1 MSPRAKH
8 TSPDATLTSIK
19 LTDEDRTAINWIKL
33 ARKRRG
39 DDRDR
44 INDILVDGLWYLL
57 ERVERKTRG
66 DIQAMIPPPL
76 PPREASKK
84 VTEMPKP
91 KRSRQ

>member
-8 TSPDATLTSIK
+8 TSDDATLTSIK

-57 ERVERKTRG
+57 EKVEGKTRD
-66 DIQAMIPPPL
+66 DIQAMTPPAL
-76 PPREASKK
+76 PVQKLPK

-91 KRSRQ
+91 KKLR

>member
-44 INDILVDGLWYLL
+44 LNDILVDGLWYLV
-57 ERVERKTRG
+57 EKVERKTRA
-66 DIQAMIPPPL
+66 DIQAMIPPL
-76 PPREASKK
+76 PPATEASKK

-91 KRSRQ
+91 KKAR

>member
-8 TSPDATLTSIK
+8 TSDDATLTSIK
-19 LTDEDRTAINWIKL
+19 LTDEDRAAINWIKL

-57 ERVERKTRG
+57 EKVEGKTKD
-66 DIQAMIPPPL
+66 DIQLMIPPAPQTNKIL
-76 PPREASKK
+76 KK

-91 KRSRQ
+91 KKSR

>member
-1 MSPRAKH
+1 MSPRVKH

-33 ARKRRG
+33 ARKRRW

-44 INDILVDGLWYLL
+44 LNDILVDGLWYLL
-57 ERVERKTRG
+57 QRVEQKTR
-66 DIQAMIPPPL
+66 DEIQAMMPSPPPAT
-76 PPREASKK
+76 EASKK

-91 KRSRQ
+91 KKAR

>member
-19 LTDEDRTAINWIKL
+19 LTDEDRTAINWIKM

-44 INDILVDGLWYLL
+44 INDILVDGLWFLL
-57 ERVERKTRG
+57 ERVERKTRE
-66 DIQAMIPPPL
+66 DIQSMIPPPA
-76 PPREASKK
+76 PAKEASKK
-84 VTEMPKP
+84 VTQMPKR
-91 KRSRQ
+91 KNSR

>member
-19 LTDEDRTAINWIKL
+19 LTDEDRTAINWIKM

-44 INDILVDGLWYLL
+44 INDILVDGLWFLL
-57 ERVERKTRG
+57 ERVERKTRE
-66 DIQAMIPPPL
+66 DIQAMIPPP
-76 PPREASKK
+76 PAAREASKK
-84 VTEMPKP
+84 VTQMPKR
-91 KRSRQ
+91 KNSR